1 MFDAQLVVQVA
12 LYVAFGVVGLLA
24 YLSPGVAQAHRDSSG
39 QSGRMSPARSLCFF
53 YPQNRN
59 ICNIRNNPGN
69 VFSVPDSV

>member
-1 MFDAQLVVQVA
+1 M
-12 LYVAFGVVGLLA
+12 
-24 YLSPGVAQAHRDSSG
+24 SPAQAA
-39 QSGRMSPARSLCFF
+39 ARSLCFF